1 MQRSGGHPASAEGL
15 PEALRHEDETE
26 SAWRKSAAGMEQA
39 RAARRIKLRRLLRA
53 IRRERGITQI
63 QLAERLG
70 VPQPMI
76 SRYEKGERQVDF
88 VEVEAICEAVG
99 MSLKSFCRRWESTP
113 EDFEGE

>member
-1 MQRSGGHPASAEGL
+1 MTASLIKAPRRHPDGRPAPDPWLACRDGGQRV
-15 PEALRHEDETE
+15 
-26 SAWRKSAAGMEQA
+26 
-39 RAARRIKLRRLLRA
+39 KLRRLLRT
-53 IRRERGITQI
+53 IRRERGVTQI

-99 MSLKSFCRRWESTP
+99 MSFRSFCRRWESTP
-113 EDFEGE
+113 EDFEDE